1 MKLTAIF
8 EPAAEG
14 GYVCWLQ
21 ELPGVQSQ
29 GDTLEEARRNLDD
42 AFKLSM
48 DYLRDRAQ
56 RDTAPGAV
64 REAFEPTAA

>member
-8 EPAAEG
+8 EPATEG

-48 DYLRDRAQ
+48 EYLRERAELESV
-56 RDTAPGAV
+56 PGSL
-64 REAFEPTAA
+64 REAFEPTVA